1 MKISSWIG
9 VSLFLIGIITL
20 GVSGLM
26 PLYGEVES
34 NEILLIV
41 KIGVAL
47 LIIGA
52 IIIILQL
59 SLERY
64 KEMKKIKE
72 EIPEEDLRP

>member
-64 KEMKKIKE
+64 KEVKKIKE

>member
-64 KEMKKIKE
+64 KERKKIKE

>member
-9 VSLFLIGIITL
+9 VILFLIGIITL
-20 GVSGLM
+20 GVSGVM

-34 NEILLIV
+34 SEILLIV

-64 KEMKKIKE
+64 KEVKKIKE
-72 EIPEEDLRP
+72 EIPEHGG

>member
-1 MKISSWIG
+1 M
-9 VSLFLIGIITL
+9 SLFLIGIITL

-72 EIPEEDLRP
+72 EIPEEDLRPR

>member
-9 VSLFLIGIITL
+9 VILFLIGIIIL
-20 GVSGLM
+20 AISGLM
-26 PLYGEVES
+26 PLYSEIKS
-34 NEILLIV
+34 DEILLTV